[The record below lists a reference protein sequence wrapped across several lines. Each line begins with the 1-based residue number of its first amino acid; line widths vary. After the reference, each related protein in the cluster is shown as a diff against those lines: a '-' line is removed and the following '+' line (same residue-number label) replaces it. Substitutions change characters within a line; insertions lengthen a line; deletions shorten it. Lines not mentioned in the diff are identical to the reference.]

1 MSEPNRTPRF
11 KNMEEYQKWKAERL
25 AQQSQKSIEQQAPG
39 GLSAFCMRC
48 GKQLPANSRYCGHC
62 GASQSSQ
69 APAPPARQP
78 ASFKKVMLYT
88 VLGFVGFG
96 ILVAIYS
103 NIDRIAP
110 SHPPPASPLQEFA
123 PAVARTNIAHKV
135 ENALLDMGIDAH
147 VSVDDS
153 KEGRIILMI
162 SGPEYTFDRP
172 FLHRFVSQTDTMNAL
187 KEAGF
192 TDVWFS
198 SGADYDLQKGEFKQ

>member
-1 MSEPNRTPRF
+1 MPPF
-11 KNMEEYQKWKAERL
+11 KKMEEYQKWKAGRL
-25 AQQSQKSIEQQAPG
+25 AQQSQKSIEQQASG
-39 GLSAFCMRC
+39 GPNAFCVSC
-48 GKQLPANSRYCGHC
+48 GKQLLTNSRYCDHC
-62 GASQSSQ
+62 GTSQSSQ
-69 APAPPARQP
+69 TPVPPAKQP

-110 SHPPPASPLQEFA
+110 MHPPPASQEFA
-123 PAVARTNIAHKV
+123 PAVARTNVAHKV

-153 KEGRIILMI
+153 KEGRITLMI

-172 FLHRFVSQTDTMNAL
+172 FLQRFVSQTDTMNAL